1 MRLPALLAILLVA
14 GCSQST
20 AAPST
25 SPEAAVRLSAGGQ
38 FAAKGTTAIV
48 YDGKLAPD
56 GSQAS
61 ATVESSPGRTV
72 SSLVVEGLLAKRT
85 YGAHL
90 HVNPCGAKPDDAG
103 PHFQHQQGHADAANE
118 VWLDVRTDEAGMGR
132 ATAAHEWG
140 FPAGRVPGS
149 IVIHA
154 QPTKA
159 DGTAGSRVA
168 CLTLKR

>member
-1 MRLPALLAILLVA
+1 MRIPALLAVLLVA

-20 AAPST
+20 AAPSP
-25 SPEAAVRLSAGGQ
+25 SPEGTVRLSGGGQ
-38 FAAKGTTAIV
+38 FAAKGTAAVV
-48 YDGKLAPD
+48 YDRKLAPE
-56 GSQAS
+56 GAQAS

-103 PHFQHQQGHADAANE
+103 AHFQHQAGHADAANE
-118 VWLDVRTDEAGMGR
+118 VWLDVKTDEAGMGR
-132 ATAAHEWG
+132 ATATQMWG
-140 FPAGRVPGS
+140 FAAGTLPGS

-159 DGTAGSRVA
+159 DGTAGPRVA
-168 CLTLKR
+168 CVTLSR